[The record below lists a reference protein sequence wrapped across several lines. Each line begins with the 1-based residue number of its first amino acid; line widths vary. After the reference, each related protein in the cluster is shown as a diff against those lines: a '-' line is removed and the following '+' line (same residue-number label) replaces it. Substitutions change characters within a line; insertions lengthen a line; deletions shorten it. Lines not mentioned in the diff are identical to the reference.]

1 LYQDGTTWKP
11 VESREPYATAD
22 DRFNQ
27 VTFAPVVATGLR
39 LEVAEEPDHTAGIHE
54 WKVE

>member
-1 LYQDGTTWKP
+1 
-11 VESREPYATAD
+11 VENRDPYAAAP

-27 VTFAPVVATGLR
+27 VRFAPVVATGLR
-39 LEVAEEPDHTAGIHE
+39 LEVVQEPEHTAGIHE